1 MATDGGPARREVV
14 RLALA
19 QIDCALGDV
28 AENARRVRQAL
39 AAPTARSADV
49 VVFLELTLTGYSLG
63 HVDEDV
69 SRAVADAEIT
79 GLAAETHDTA
89 FVVGFAEAGAVHTYN
104 SAVYVEGGRVLHLH
118 RKLYLPNYDIWEER
132 KHFTAGSAM
141 RAFDTAFGRM
151 AILLCSD
158 AWQPALVALAVQ
170 DGARV
175 LIVPANST
183 VRRPD
188 IEEQWRDITRFYAR
202 TLQCYVVFVNRV
214 GVKPDCASGAAR
226 TSTARRGS
234 SSPRRR
240 GRSGAVVRSADIDLA
255 AVRRVRRE
263 MPLLKKARLALLSRE
278 IERLAAEGGDLSTAP
293 AAPRQVRGR
302 GGCTVTR

>member
-1 MATDGGPARREVV
+1 MCQVNTVV
-14 RLALA
+14 GALDA
-19 QIDCALGDV
+19 NVGRVVDALRTASAAGCDV
-28 AENARRVRQAL
+28 AL
-39 AAPTARSADV
+39 FP
-49 VVFLELTLTGYSLG
+49 ELTLTGYALG
-63 HVDEDV
+63 HVGDDV
-69 SRAVADAEIT
+69 SRAVTDGEIA

-89 FVVGFAEAGAVHTYN
+89 FVVGFAEAGTVHTYN
-104 SAVYVEGGRVLHLH
+104 SAVYAEGGRILHLH

-141 RAFDTAFGRM
+141 RAFDTGFGRM

-158 AWQPALVALAVQ
+158 AWQPALAALAVQ

-214 GVKPDCASGAAR
+214 GVEPGLR
-226 TSTARRGS
+226 FWGGS
-234 SSPRRR
+234 HVYGPEGELVAEAPRDEP
-240 GRSGAVVRSADIDLA
+240 ALVSAEVDLA

-263 MPLLKKARLALLSRE
+263 MPLVKEARLALLGRE
-278 IERLAAEGGDLSTAP
+278 IERLVAEGGDL
-293 AAPRQVRGR
+293 
-302 GGCTVTR
+302 